1 MNFTNHVHNFGTLL
15 TEETSIIR
23 VTDSLIQF
31 TVELVYTEVVY
42 LKTKYIRGPTSQ
54 AQKSNLI
61 LSNKTHLINFFLR

>member
-23 VTDSLIQF
+23 VIDSLILF
-31 TVELVYTEVVY
+31 AVELVYTEVVY
-42 LKTKYIRGPTSQ
+42 LKTKYITPH

-61 LSNKTHLINFFLR
+61 LSNKAHFDSFLSTIA